1 MRAFPLLVTALVIIL
16 GMAVTALA
24 SGWST
29 APMNLNTNAKPVVT
43 YSISTGTYRGN
54 ITFVN
59 YTALMLQSIKYNIE
73 HRIPLN
79 QTQLSYLAFLQVLA
93 SQPSTKP
100 SIVNVTIVS
109 TGTQP
114 LGPYV
119 SYEVFLI
126 NATLSSPAPTVLI
139 YNETTYW
146 GSGVLGPLYLVA
158 LPGTKFAYAYIVFQ
172 ESASVCLVTYTVYE
186 WVYAFYQ
193 PVSLWGMT
201 GVTWWSAC
209 SNTVMYLPLSLTI
222 NINGVNYTLT
232 FEPYQGT
239 SMTYPPYPST
249 LNLNVTAYTGSVG
262 VYDVP
267 FTTPLALC
275 STWGLMLGTA
285 CSGGGF
291 FTTPPNYTVVMPT
304 YLSEVI
310 YDTMPAILVYPTR
323 PGLYVFENVYS
334 MPPGGTTPMSNLL
347 LVYANVTGPTV
358 LPRELF
364 SVSLPYGTCTWNMR
378 ISPSPLQL
386 SGVAN
391 YGYLAQISGSVSKY
405 VNGWVWVDFYGWV
418 AGYNTSEPGFVSA
431 ILELCDNRG
440 FWALTPVTL
449 NITLTDE
456 YGYPVGYGL
465 VTFEPNY
472 YAWGTI
478 IAIVAVVGATS
489 YVLITRL
496 RNRHGRGEV
505 VIRL

>member
-1 MRAFPLLVTALVIIL
+1 
-16 GMAVTALA
+16 
-24 SGWST
+24 
-29 APMNLNTNAKPVVT
+29 
-43 YSISTGTYRGN
+43 
-54 ITFVN
+54 
-59 YTALMLQSIKYNIE
+59 MLQSIKYDIE

-79 QTQLSYLAFLQVLA
+79 QTQLSYLAFLQAL
-93 SQPSTKP
+93 STQPTSKP
-100 SIVNVTIVS
+100 SIVNVTITS
-109 TGTQP
+109 TGAQP
-114 LGPYV
+114 IGPYV

-126 NATLSSPAPTVLI
+126 NATLSSPATTALI

-146 GSGVLGPLYLVA
+146 GSGVQGPFYLVA
-158 LPGTKFAYAYIVFQ
+158 LPGTEFAYAYVVFQ

-186 WVYAFYQ
+186 WMYAFYQ
-193 PVSLWGMT
+193 VPFLWGT
-201 GVTWWSAC
+201 AGVVWWPAC

-222 NINGVNYTLT
+222 NINGVNYTLS

-249 LNLNVTAYTGSVG
+249 LKLNVTTYTGSVG

-291 FTTPPNYTVVMPT
+291 FITPPNYTLVTPT

-310 YDTMPAILVYPTR
+310 YDTMPAILVYPTQ
-323 PGLYVFENVYS
+323 PGLYAFMNAYS

-347 LVYANVTGPTV
+347 LVYANVTGPSV
-358 LPRELF
+358 VPKELF
-364 SVSLPYGTCTWNMR
+364 AISLPYGTCPWPG
-378 ISPSPLQL
+378 ISISISPLQL

-405 VNGWVWVDFYGWV
+405 VQGWVWAEFSGWV
-418 AGYNTSEPGFVSA
+418 AGYNTSEPGFASA
-431 ILELCDNRG
+431 VLEPCDMRG

-456 YGYPVGYGL
+456 YGYPVGYGIVTFGPNYFAWLIIVLAISAIGSGIYIL
-465 VTFEPNY
+465 VTK
-472 YAWGTI
+472 
-478 IAIVAVVGATS
+478 
-489 YVLITRL
+489 L
-496 RNRHGRGEV
+496 RGGRGEV
-505 VIRL
+505 VVRL

>member
-1 MRAFPLLVTALVIIL
+1 MRAYTLLAIIL
-16 GMAVTALA
+16 AVILGVATTTLA

-29 APMNLNTNAKPVVT
+29 ASINLGTNANPVIT
-43 YSISTGTYRGN
+43 YSITTNTYREN
-54 ITFVN
+54 ITIVN
-59 YTALMLQSIKYNIE
+59 YTALMLQSIKYDIE

-79 QTQLSYLAFLQVLA
+79 QTQLSFLAFLQALA
-93 SQPSTKP
+93 TQPTSKP

-114 LGPYV
+114 IGPYV

-146 GSGVLGPLYLVA
+146 GSGVQGPFYLVA
-158 LPGTKFAYAYIVFQ
+158 LPGTRFAYAYVVFQ
-172 ESASVCLVTYTVYE
+172 ESASVCLVTYTIYE
-186 WVYAFYQ
+186 WMYAFYQ
-193 PVSLWGMT
+193 VPFLWGST
-201 GVTWWSAC
+201 GVTWWAAC

-249 LNLNVTAYTGSVG
+249 LNLNTTAYTGSVG
-262 VYDVP
+262 IYDVP

-291 FTTPPNYTVVMPT
+291 FIAPNYTTITPT

-310 YDTMPAILVYPTR
+310 YDTMPAILVYPTK

-347 LVYANVTGPTV
+347 LVYANVTGPSV
-358 LPRELF
+358 VPKELF
-364 SVSLPYGTCTWNMR
+364 DISLPYGTCIWWHGMPINV
-378 ISPSPLQL
+378 SSLQL
-386 SGVAN
+386 SGTTPSS
-391 YGYLAQISGSVSKY
+391 YLAQISGNAITPSYDAWASFSGV
-405 VNGWVWVDFYGWV
+405 V
-418 AGYNTSEPGFVSA
+418 AGYNTSEPSFVSA
-431 ILELCDNRG
+431 TLWACDYRG

-465 VTFEPNY
+465 VTLGPNY
-472 YAWGTI
+472 FAWLVI
-478 IAIVAVVGATS
+478 VLAISAIGSGIYILAK
-489 YVLITRL
+489 RGG
-496 RNRHGRGEV
+496 RGRGEV

>member
-1 MRAFPLLVTALVIIL
+1 
-16 GMAVTALA
+16 
-24 SGWST
+24 
-29 APMNLNTNAKPVVT
+29 
-43 YSISTGTYRGN
+43 
-54 ITFVN
+54 
-59 YTALMLQSIKYNIE
+59 
-73 HRIPLN
+73 
-79 QTQLSYLAFLQVLA
+79 
-93 SQPSTKP
+93 
-100 SIVNVTIVS
+100 
-109 TGTQP
+109 
-114 LGPYV
+114 V

-126 NATLSSPAPTVLI
+126 NATLSGPAPTVLI
-139 YNETTYW
+139 YSETAYW
-146 GSGVLGPLYLVA
+146 GSGVEGPFYLVA
-158 LPGTKFAYAYIVFQ
+158 LPGTRFAYAYVVFQ
-172 ESASVCLVTYTVYE
+172 ESASVCLVTYTIYE

-193 PVSLWGMT
+193 VPFLWST
-201 GVTWWSAC
+201 AGVTWWSAC

-222 NINGVNYTLT
+222 NINGVNYTLS

-249 LNLNVTAYTGSVG
+249 LKLNVTAYAGSVG

-275 STWGLMLGTA
+275 STWGLMLSTA
-285 CSGGGF
+285 CSGGGIF
-291 FTTPPNYTVVMPT
+291 MTPPNYTLVMPT

-310 YDTMPAILVYPTR
+310 YDTMPAILVYPTK

-347 LVYANVTGPTV
+347 LVYANVTGPSV
-358 LPRELF
+358 VPKELF
-364 SVSLPYGTCTWNMR
+364 DISLPYGTCTWNMR

-391 YGYLAQISGSVSKY
+391 YGYLAGIGGYVSKY
-405 VNGWVWVDFYGWV
+405 SQGWVWVGFSGWA
-418 AGYNTSEPGFVSA
+418 AGYNTSEPSFVSA
-431 ILELCDNRG
+431 ILEPCDNRG

-472 YAWGTI
+472 YAWLVI
-478 IAIVAVVGATS
+478 VLAISAVGGGA
-489 YVLITRL
+489 YILVKRGG
-496 RNRHGRGEV
+496 RRRGEV